1 MGTIKEKRVRQT
13 YNWDNRKE
21 GFENYNKKTVL
32 KYFGEPDVIN
42 PKTVVY
48 EYYRYKNH
56 FTAFP
61 KTEYLLQN
69 KKVKL
74 RYHYIIFEF
83 NDKENIIG
91 ASFGEYDPSNRDS
104 IINKLPSKTKL

>member
-1 MGTIKEKRVRQT
+1 MGNKKEKRILQKHH
-13 YNWDNRKE
+13 WDNRKE

-42 PKTVVY
+42 SKTVIY

-61 KTEYLLQN
+61 KTEYFLQN
-69 KKVKL
+69 KKIKL

-83 NDKENIIG
+83 NDQETIIG
-91 ASFGEYDPSNRDS
+91 ASFGEDKPNKRYS
-104 IINKLPSKTKL
+104 IIQELPTNTKL